1 MDTPINPKALWDISY
16 GMYIVT
22 SASEGKLNGQIVNTV
37 FQVSAEPPKVAVSIN
52 KLNLTHDYIQ
62 KSGVLAISTLAE
74 QASMNLIGLFGFKS
88 GREVDKL
95 AQTAHRLGATGCPIV
110 TESTLSTLE
119 GRVVGSADGGT
130 HTIFIVEITGA
141 ESLKTGTPMLYAYY
155 QNVKK
160 GHASKNAPTF
170 KGEPAPAQ
178 ASDQGRFNCSICG
191 YLYDPEA
198 GDPDG
203 HIPPGTAFEDLPADW
218 TCPLCGATK
227 ERFTAQG

>member
-1 MDTPINPKALWDISY
+1 MDAAINSKALWDISY
-16 GMYIVT
+16 GMYIVSST
-22 SASEGKLNGQIVNTV
+22 ADGKLNGQIVNTV

-62 KSGVLAISTLAE
+62 KSGVLAISTLEE

-88 GREVDKL
+88 GRELDKL
-95 AQTAHRLGATGCPIV
+95 AQTTYKLGATGCPIV
-110 TESTLSTLE
+110 TESVLSALE
-119 GRVVGSADGGT
+119 GKVVGSADGGT
-130 HTIFIVEITGA
+130 HTIFIVEITGT
-141 ESLKTGTPMLYAYY
+141 EILTTGSPLLYAYY

-170 KGEPAPAQ
+170 KEDLPPAQ
-178 ASDQGRFNCSICG
+178 TSDQGRFQCAVCG

-198 GDPDG
+198 GGPEG

-218 TCPLCGATK
+218 ICPLCGAAK
-227 ERFTAQG
+227 ESFSSHG